1 MENSKLT
8 AEGWDWSIYMHRP
21 VNRTIDGKLYNSA
34 TADMVAHG
42 FFRDGSEQDPLGRIQ
57 ILYKTKR
64 GDFFIFYES
73 RWEDEIDCIE
83 AVSEDDAHAF
93 YESLILQAMNYD
105 EAFGFKPEE
114 A

>member
-1 MENSKLT
+1 MKNIKLT
-8 AEGWDWSIYMHRP
+8 TEEWNWPIYMHRP
-21 VNRTIDGKLYNSA
+21 VNRIIAGKLYNTA

-42 FFRDGSEQDPLGRIQ
+42 FLVGGSEDDPLGRIQ

-83 AVSEDDAHAF
+83 AVSEDEAHAF
-93 YESLILQAMNYD
+93 YGSLILQAMDYD
-105 EAFGFKPEE
+105 EAFGFEPGE